1 MTRNTTK
8 RHIFK
13 LYKDDKI
20 ILNEIFKDIKGRI
33 SKCSDIL
40 SDHWRTHSYMGVT
53 CHWIDASFTM
63 QK

>member
-8 RHIFK
+8 RQIFK

-20 ILNEIFKDIKGRI
+20 ILNEICRDIKDRLSI
-33 SKCSDIL
+33 YSDIW

-53 CHWIDASFTM
+53 CHWIDAS
-63 QK
+63 